1 MWRGRGARI
10 TPDASKSDQD
20 RFLLQP
26 HTPDFFDTVLNLIFQ
41 SEDFGGGGSAA
52 IHNGKS
58 MFARNAGATE
68 IVSPRKTGVLDQPGG
83 RYLPILF
90 ESRVTWNG
98 QTFLGCAPF
107 EIVVLLL

>member
-26 HTPDFFDTVLNLIFQ
+26 HTPDFFDTALNLIFQ

-52 IHNGKS
+52 IHNRQS
-58 MFARNAGATE
+58 LFARNAGATE
-68 IVSPRKTGVLDQPGG
+68 IEPPRNTGLLDPPGG
-83 RYLPILF
+83 RSLPILS
-90 ESRVTWNG
+90 ESRGTWTG
-98 QTFLGCAPF
+98 PTFPGCAPF
-107 EIVVLLL
+107 R